1 MDKKTF
7 KKGNFISRH
16 PIIFN
21 LLLMMVAG
29 FILLW
34 VSLVWVDSWTGH
46 GEYRIVPDVRGLTY
60 SRAAE
65 ILEDGD
71 LIGEI
76 SDSVYDATVAPG
88 TVIIQNPKGSSK
100 VKPNRKVYLTI
111 SAFSTKKVSV
121 PNLIDVSLRQAQSI
135 LEGLGLTNVK
145 IVNVPSEYK
154 DLVVGVKFNGV
165 PLNAGTRI
173 PLTATVTLEVG
184 EGIIETNDSLGAV
197 GAMSA
202 GQELVDDF
210 GMF

>member
-1 MDKKTF
+1 MDKKNN
-7 KKGNFISRH
+7 NFISKH

-21 LLLMMVAG
+21 LLLIVVVG
-29 FILLW
+29 FALLW
-34 VSLVWVDSWTGH
+34 GSLLWVDSWTGH
-46 GEYRIVPDVRGLTY
+46 GEYRIVPDVKGLPY

-65 ILEDGD
+65 ILEEED

-76 SDSVYDATVAPG
+76 TDSVYDGSVAPG
-88 TVIIQNPKGSSK
+88 TVLVQTPKDSSK

-111 SAFSTKKVSV
+111 ASFSTKKVSV
-121 PNLIDVSLRQAQSI
+121 PNLLDVSLRQAQSI
-135 LEGLGLTNVK
+135 LEGLGLTDIR

-184 EGIIETNDSLGAV
+184 EGIGETGDSITDDV
-197 GAMSA
+197 SA
-202 GQELVDDF
+202 EPSVLETVDDF

>member
-1 MDKKTF
+1 MDKKISR
-7 KKGNFISRH
+7 KGNFISKH

-21 LLLMMVAG
+21 LLLIIVVG

-46 GEYRIVPDVRGLTY
+46 GEYRIVPDVKGLAY

-65 ILEDGD
+65 ILEEGD
-71 LIGEI
+71 LIGEV
-76 SDSVYDATVAPG
+76 SDSVYDSTVAPG
-88 TVIIQNPKGSSK
+88 TVIIQNPKDSSK

-111 SAFSTKKVSV
+111 ASFSTKKVSV
-121 PNLIDVSLRQAQSI
+121 PNLLDVSLRQAQSI
-135 LEGLGLTNVK
+135 LEGLGLTDIRV
-145 IVNVPSEYK
+145 VNVPSEYK
-154 DLVVGVKFNGV
+154 DLVVGVKFNGL

-184 EGIIETNDSLGAV
+184 EGVSEAGDSVADGSVLPVEEVPA
-197 GAMSA
+197 
-202 GQELVDDF
+202 DDF